1 MIPILIFGEDWGR
14 HNSGCQRITSELL
27 RQGHDITWVNTIG
40 TRRPRIDRYT
50 VRRGLGKLKQWCRHR
65 QQLSSE
71 LAPVILSPLMW
82 PSLHFPVERRLNSF
96 VINAQIRKHI
106 TRLSEPPIIVSKVP
120 LPLELVDRLPARR
133 WVYYCVDHIAEW
145 PGSDH
150 TALAEMESNFIER
163 ADRIIV
169 TSREL
174 QERLQRLGRQPVLLK
189 HGVDLDLW
197 QRPTDFQLPEYERP
211 LIVFWGLIDRRIDQ
225 EIVRHLS
232 ENLDAGTILLLGPQ
246 QMPPPGLLR
255 IPHVAHHPAVDYVHL
270 PSVGKSADV
279 LIMPYCRNELT
290 RFMQPVKLTEYMATG
305 KPVVVTSIPAT
316 EEWRDSIFVAEH
328 KEQFLMHV
336 RQALECGLPDSHRK
350 ARQRLKQ
357 ESWSAKAME
366 FLEILGD

>member
-50 VRRGLGKLKQWCRHR
+50 IRRGLGKLKQWCGDRH
-65 QQLSSE
+65 QVSCE
-71 LAPVILSPLMW
+71 LAPTILSPLMW
-82 PSLHFPVERRLNSF
+82 PSFHFPVERRVNSI
-96 VINAQIRKHI
+96 VVSAQIRKHI
-106 TRLSEPPIIVSKVP
+106 NSLSTPPIIVSKVP

-133 WVYYCVDHIAEW
+133 WIYYCVDHIAEW
-145 PGSDH
+145 PGSDR
-150 TALAEMESNFIER
+150 TALAEMESNFIQR

-169 TSREL
+169 TSQEL
-174 QERLQRLGRQPVLLK
+174 QDRLQHFGRESTLLK

-211 LIVFWGLIDRRIDQ
+211 LIVFWGLVDRRIDQ
-225 EIVRHLS
+225 QIVQHLS
-232 ENLDAGTILLLGPQ
+232 ENLNAGTILLLGPQ
-246 QMPPPGLLR
+246 QMPPPGLLSL
-255 IPHVAHHPAVDYVHL
+255 PHVIHHPAVDYVNL

-316 EEWRDSIFVAEH
+316 LEWRDSLFVAEH
-328 KEQFLMHV
+328 KEQFVKQVLL
-336 RQALECGLPDSHRK
+336 ALESGLPDSQRT

-357 ESWSAKAME
+357 ESWSAKALE
-366 FLEILGD
+366 FLKILGD